1 MNEAIQ
7 TGNGRNQ
14 KLNSKALIGYVKEGM
29 KYFPVYLDIRN
40 KTAVI
45 VGGGKVAER
54 KCRSLLDAGALVR
67 VISPEIV
74 KELERERDKGRIE
87 HIAREYRCGDLD
99 GALLAFAATDRH
111 EINQSVVAEAA
122 KKAIPA
128 NCADAPESGTFIS
141 PAVVA
146 RGELLITVSTGGN
159 CPALAGKIRAELA
172 DRFGDEYA
180 EAIQLLGAIREKLLT
195 EKMNRQYNTS
205 LLQLLVSHD
214 LPKLLKNNCYDEI
227 DHLLRKLF
235 GPEFSLH
242 ELGVGKRDP
251 E

>member
-1 MNEAIQ
+1 MPTERYSARMNEAIQ
-7 TGNGRNQ
+7 NGT
-14 KLNSKALIGYVKEGM
+14 IKESM
-29 KYFPVYLDIRN
+29 KYFPVHLDIRN

-54 KCRSLLDAGALVR
+54 KCRSLLDAGAHVR
-67 VISPEIV
+67 VIAPVIG

-87 HIAREYRCGDLD
+87 HIAREYRWGDLD
-99 GALLAFAATDRH
+99 GAWLAFAATDRH
-111 EINQSVVAEAA
+111 EINRSVTEEAE
-122 KKAIPA
+122 KRSIPA
-128 NCADAPESGTFIS
+128 NCADAPESSTFIS

-159 CPALAGKIRAELA
+159 SPALAAKIRKEL
-172 DRFGDEYA
+172 DDLFGDEYA
-180 EAIQLLGAIREKLLT
+180 EAILLLGAIREKLLT
-195 EKMNRQYNTS
+195 EKKNRQYNTE
-205 LLQLLVSHD
+205 LLRLLVSHD
-214 LPKLLKNNCYDEI
+214 VPNLFKNNCYDEI